1 MIWLPVALLLAAA
14 PDGAAAKPAARPAAA
29 HEVLP
34 FIDDDYPRALAEARR
49 QDRPI
54 FAEAWAPW

>member
-1 MIWLPVALLLAAA
+1 MIWIPVALLLAAA
-14 PDGAAAKPAARPAAA
+14 PDAAAAKPAPAAVT

-54 FAEAWAPW
+54 FVEAWAPW

>member
-14 PDGAAAKPAARPAAA
+14 PDAAAAKPAPAQAA